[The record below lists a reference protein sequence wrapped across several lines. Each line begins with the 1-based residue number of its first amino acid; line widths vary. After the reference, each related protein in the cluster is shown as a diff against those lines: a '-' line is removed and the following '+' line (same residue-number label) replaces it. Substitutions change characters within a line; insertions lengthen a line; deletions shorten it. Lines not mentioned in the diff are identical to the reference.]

1 MKLNLDKK
9 YSTVKRTTA
18 DFQFENTNHIRV
30 TGAARHLCATGAI
43 PLPLS
48 WTLLF
53 VKLLGHLGGKTSIPE
68 KPMHKKLHYT
78 LP

>member
-1 MKLNLDKK
+1 M
-9 YSTVKRTTA
+9 KRTTA
-18 DFQFENTNHIRV
+18 DFQFENTNHIGV

-48 WTLLF
+48 WALLFLNLLDSLF

-68 KPMHKKLHYT
+68 KPTHKKLLYT

>member
-1 MKLNLDKK
+1 M
-9 YSTVKRTTA
+9 KRTTA
-18 DFQFENTNHIRV
+18 DFLFENTNHFRV
-30 TGAARHLCATGAI
+30 TGAARHLCAIRAI

-48 WTLLF
+48 WALLFLNLLGSLF

-68 KPMHKKLHYT
+68 KPMHKKLLYT